1 MPRLPGAL
9 LLLPLLAA
17 CAPAPAA
24 APATGADAWTWP
36 TASPSE
42 VGLDSAKLAAFDAEI
57 ASGTYGYVDY
67 MLVIRDGKIAYER
80 TWQHDYDAIYGA
92 EAKQPSPLNSHHPTS
107 PYNYFSPWWHPFYRR
122 GQLHSLQSVT
132 KTVTS
137 VVIGTAV
144 TRGDFPSID
153 TPVLQFFDASKVK
166 NVDDR
171 KRRMT
176 IRHLLTM
183 TAGIDWN
190 ENLPYVDPAN
200 TAVQLEAS
208 SDWVE
213 FTINRPMSEEPG
225 TRFNYSSGVSAV
237 LAQVF
242 YAATGTDI
250 EEYAARHLFGPLGI
264 DDWYWKR
271 SATGLIDTEGG
282 LYLQARDL
290 ARIWQMFLD
299 GGTWQGERV
308 VSQEWVT
315 ESVAPAIAVGNRG
328 AGIKYGLKW
337 WLAPYGADS
346 TKLAWAGSGFGGQIP
361 VAIPEHDLVMVFN
374 GWNILPGKP
383 ALGRQVA
390 LEKVLGA
397 ITR

>member
-1 MPRLPGAL
+1 MPRLPGAIL
-9 LLLPLLAA
+9 LLTLLAS
-17 CAPAPAA
+17 CAPTPAA
-24 APATGADAWTWP
+24 TPASETEAWTWP
-36 TASPSE
+36 TARPSE
-42 VGLDSAKLAAFDAEI
+42 VGLDSATLAAFDAEI

-67 MLVIRDGKIAYER
+67 MLVIRNGRIAYEQSY
-80 TWQHDYDAIYGA
+80 QHDYDSIYGA

-107 PYNYFSPWWHPFYRR
+107 PYNYFAPWWHPFYRR
-122 GQLHSLQSVT
+122 GDLHSLQSVT

-153 TPVLQFFDASKVK
+153 TPVLQFFDASKVR

-176 IRHLLTM
+176 VRHLLTM

-190 ENLPYVDPAN
+190 ENLPYIDPAN

-208 SDWVE
+208 PDWVE

-264 DDWYWKR
+264 DNWYWKR

-299 GGTWQGERV
+299 GGTWQGERI
-308 VSQEWVT
+308 VSPEWVT
-315 ESVAPAIAVGNRG
+315 ESVKPAIAVGNRG
-328 AGIKYGLKW
+328 PGHTASSGGFPPTAPTAPSWRGPDRDSAGKCRSPFRNTTW
-337 WLAPYGADS
+337 
-346 TKLAWAGSGFGGQIP
+346 
-361 VAIPEHDLVMVFN
+361 
-374 GWNILPGKP
+374 
-383 ALGRQVA
+383 
-390 LEKVLGA
+390 
-397 ITR
+397 